1 MDTIDLNERPQSRDE
16 LAVWYTAALD
26 EQADSGLS
34 MVEYAEELGVTASTL
49 HQWKRR
55 LSAEE
60 EEEDRAEFETPRSMG
75 LVEVSVEDPSSS
87 DKAENFVVRLD
98 HGRCV
103 EVPQRFN
110 DAGLIRLLQLLE
122 SC

>member
-26 EQADSGLS
+26 EQASGGLS
-34 MVEYAEELGVTASTL
+34 MAEYAEELGVTATTL
-49 HQWKRR
+49 YQWKRR

-60 EEEDRAEFETPRSMG
+60 EDRAEYETPSSMG
-75 LVEVSVEDPSSS
+75 LVEVSLEGPSSS
-87 DKAENFVVRLD
+87 DNAENFVVRLD
-98 HGRCV
+98 DGRCV